1 MQRGAGGCKGV
12 QESTRGCRR
21 ARGGAGGR
29 RRVQEGAGGCKGMQ
43 EGAGGCKGV
52 AETKG
57 GPEVAVSLHGHTA
70 SIWAGHADAMYMPDA
85 HHSVKVITSRLA
97 NMQEGEIQAR
107 AK

>member
-1 MQRGAGGCKGV
+1 
-12 QESTRGCRR
+12 
-21 ARGGAGGR
+21 
-29 RRVQEGAGGCKGMQ
+29 MQ